1 LRKLSL
7 NDRTQAVLYALRR
20 GWIETP
26 DTIRGGGASEAREK
40 AEEE

>member
-20 GWIETP
+20 GWIEAP
-26 DTIRGGGASEAREK
+26 GDIKGGGGMREAEGD
-40 AEEE
+40 E